1 MLKEVEYIKKYL
13 DKSLHKEALEKLKKG
28 IPVQYIV
35 GNVNFYGYTF
45 KVNENVL
52 IPRFETELLIEKTI
66 NYIKKYLNENIKIVD
81 IGTGSG
87 AIAITLKKELEKSL
101 VTATDISSKA
111 LEVAIENARD
121 NNVDI
126 NFIEG
131 DLLSPLKEKYDV
143 IISNPPYIAY
153 DEEIE
158 EIVKNNEPHLALY
171 ASDEGMYNYKQIIK
185 NAKKY
190 LNDKFIIAFEI
201 GYMQGGKLKEY
212 AKKYFSEEKIKIEKD
227 YSEKDR
233 FMFIIKG

>member
-1 MLKEVEYIKKYL
+1 MSKEVEYIKKYL
-13 DKSLHKEALEKLKKG
+13 DKSLHKEAIEKLKKG

-87 AIAITLKKELEKSL
+87 AIAITLKKELENSL

-121 NNVDI
+121 NNVNI

-171 ASDEGMYNYKQIIK
+171 AEDEGMYNYKEIIK

-212 AKKYFSEEKIKIEKD
+212 AKKYFSEAEIKIEKD
-227 YSEKDR
+227 YSDKDR

>member
-1 MLKEVEYIKKYL
+1 M
-13 DKSLHKEALEKLKKG
+13 
-28 IPVQYIV
+28 
-35 GNVNFYGYTF
+35 
-45 KVNENVL
+45 
-52 IPRFETELLIEKTI
+52 
-66 NYIKKYLNENIKIVD
+66 
-81 IGTGSG
+81 
-87 AIAITLKKELEKSL
+87 
-101 VTATDISSKA
+101 
-111 LEVAIENARD
+111 AIENARD
-121 NNVDI
+121 NNVNI

-171 ASDEGMYNYKQIIK
+171 AEDEGMYNYKEIIK

-212 AKKYFSEEKIKIEKD
+212 AKKYFSEAEIKIEKD
-227 YSEKDR
+227 YSDKDR

>member
-87 AIAITLKKELEKSL
+87 AIAITLKKEL
-101 VTATDISSKA
+101 SKYFF
-111 LEVAIENARD
+111 IYSTSF
-121 NNVDI
+121 NNYS
-126 NFIEG
+126 
-131 DLLSPLKEKYDV
+131 SPL
-143 IISNPPYIAY
+143 N
-153 DEEIE
+153 
-158 EIVKNNEPHLALY
+158 L
-171 ASDEGMYNYKQIIK
+171 
-185 NAKKY
+185 
-190 LNDKFIIAFEI
+190 
-201 GYMQGGKLKEY
+201 
-212 AKKYFSEEKIKIEKD
+212 
-227 YSEKDR
+227 R
-233 FMFIIKG
+233 F